1 MFGRKKTIEKKTAAK
16 MQVSKNTKGEKS
28 PSLQTPRLA
37 RRPAVSSATLIPR
50 GAAPKTP
57 LPANEEFLY
66 ISNESHYDQVIER
79 IKTVKKTLWIG
90 TADIKDLYVK
100 DGRGTKPL
108 LEVLSDLAKR
118 GVEIRLIHAKEPG
131 PAFRQDFD
139 KYPAL
144 IEGMERVLCPRVH
157 FKIIVFDLKAAYVG
171 SANLTGAGLGMKG
184 ENTRNFEAG
193 ILSSNKDFVKNAA
206 EQFDSVWMG
215 AHCKGCRKKEFC
227 GDPIGVQ

>member
-1 MFGRKKTIEKKTAAK
+1 MFGKKKTTEKKTSSTKNSSKKPAAK
-16 MQVSKNTKGEKS
+16 K
-28 PSLQTPRLA
+28 L
-37 RRPAVSSATLIPR
+37 
-50 GAAPKTP
+50 APKTTKAISKTQTQDLAEIIRQKQP
-57 LPANEEFLY
+57 AEPEFQYIANED
-66 ISNESHYDQVIER
+66 HYDKVIEK
-79 IKTVKKTLWIG
+79 INDCKKTLWIG

-139 KYPAL
+139 KYPDL
-144 IEGMERVLCPRVH
+144 IDGMERVLCPRVH
-157 FKIIVFDLKAAYVG
+157 FRIIVFDLKIAYVG

-184 ENTRNFEAG
+184 EKSRNFEAG
-193 ILSSNKDFVKNAA
+193 VLSSNKDFVKNAA

-215 AHCKGCRKKEFC
+215 AHCKGCRRKEFC
-227 GDPIGVQ
+227 GDPII

>member
-1 MFGRKKTIEKKTAAK
+1 MYLLRGKQFLKKYKTLTAQNNDELYFGKTSEDTFF
-16 MQVSKNTKGEKS
+16 V
-28 PSLQTPRLA
+28 
-37 RRPAVSSATLIPR
+37 
-50 GAAPKTP
+50 
-57 LPANEEFLY
+57 ANEA
-66 ISNESHYDQVIER
+66 HYNQVIER

-100 DGRGTKPL
+100 YELKTKPL
-108 LEVLSDLAKR
+108 LKVLSDLIKR

-131 PAFRQDFD
+131 PNFRQDFA

-157 FKIIVFDLKAAYVG
+157 FKIIIFDLKTAYVG

-193 ILSSNKDFVKNAA
+193 ILSSNKEFVNNAI
-206 EQFDSVWMG
+206 ELFDSVWMG
-215 AHCKGCRKKEFC
+215 VHCKSCKRKKYC
-227 GDPIGVQ
+227 IDPIM